1 LTLQRPP
8 LTLSVLILRV
18 SRINLA
24 NPLRWWIYLVEGID
38 TMNLK
43 THPWLTLAIGMT
55 AVQISFTTPASAQN
69 ALGTGRALDS
79 SLKQGSRFNA
89 RGSSFAKQLK
99 YQNAIVTGNAPGG
112 SRFRGFTGYTARNE
126 FRIDPF
132 AQSLFGVSGVGSND
146 LYSFQ
151 RDSAYSSLSSRGVRG
166 INALQYQ
173 SQLATGGGLSNAPSS
188 LMPVIRRPAT
198 GFSASSLM
206 SSSFSGAQSQSASL
220 DAYTVK
226 PGTLRSTSEF
236 LSNSSLSPTLLR
248 STSPGA
254 GAIGAP
260 PSYTIATPLRG
271 VVTQKS
277 PNYIDDLISSSVSS
291 PISAADRALDSRAN
305 KRITGFVE
313 PKRTGYDR
321 ILDNLRKLTPSS
333 DDQSESA
340 LNAAKTTMRPGQAP
354 SLMLGAT
361 NPRTLGAIPGGIND
375 IRQEQS
381 TDAEQPATLT
391 LEQRLEQLRQAM
403 KSTAPP
409 NEDDK
414 AKARLSE
421 QIDQTL
427 EMLKGAR
434 PRIDSLVIENNA
446 HRDFFAE
453 HMHLGQ
459 QALERHNWFDAEEH
473 FTSALASRPGDTL
486 AAAGR
491 VNAEIGAGLYLS
503 AASNLRQLLT
513 NNPGIIS
520 VRFSRDL
527 LPANDRLARIMEN
540 LRENMSTDTSTGIR
554 AGLLLAYLGYQ
565 TEDPGAITDGFDA
578 IQRITNELDRQ
589 PDPFYDILAKVWRD

>member
-1 LTLQRPP
+1 M
-8 LTLSVLILRV
+8 
-18 SRINLA
+18 
-24 NPLRWWIYLVEGID
+24 NP
-38 TMNLK
+38 K
-43 THPWLTLAIGMT
+43 THRWLALAIGMT
-55 AVQISFTTPASAQN
+55 AVQISVTAPASAQN

-99 YQNAIVTGNAPGG
+99 YQNAIVTGNSPGG
-112 SRFRGFTGYTARNE
+112 SRFRGFAGYQASNE

-132 AQSLFGVSGVGSND
+132 AQSLFGVTSVGSND

-173 SQLATGGGLSNAPSS
+173 SQLARGGGLSTSPSS
-188 LMPVIRRPAT
+188 LLPVIRRPAT
-198 GFSASSLM
+198 GFSAASLVN
-206 SSSFSGAQSQSASL
+206 STFSGSQAQSASL

-236 LSNSSLSPTLLR
+236 LSNSSLSPTLL
-248 STSPGA
+248 SSSSPSAGA
-254 GAIGAP
+254 GAINSP

-277 PNYIDDLISSSVSS
+277 PNYIDDLISSSISS
-291 PISAADRALDSRAN
+291 PISAADRAADSRTN
-305 KRITGFVE
+305 QQVTGFVE

-333 DDQSESA
+333 DNQSESA
-340 LNAAKTTMRPGQAP
+340 LNAAKTTMRTGQAP
-354 SLMLGAT
+354 SLMIGAT
-361 NPRTLGAIPGGIND
+361 KSHTLGAIPGGIND

-403 KSTAPP
+403 KSTAPA

-414 AKARLSE
+414 AKALLHE
-421 QIDQTL
+421 QINQTL
-427 EMLKGAR
+427 ELLKGAR
-434 PRIDSLVIENNA
+434 PRIDSLVIENNT

-473 FTSALASRPGDTL
+473 FSSALASRPGDTL

-513 NNPGIIS
+513 ENPGIIS

-565 TEDPGAITDGFDA
+565 TEDPGSITDGFDA
-578 IQRITNELDRQ
+578 IQRITDNLERQ